1 MPDQNSKIKIT
12 DPTRIITLANLLSAL
27 RAFLTVPIL
36 YAMYLKEINIFLVLV
51 AIAVATDYLDGY
63 FARKANE
70 VTELGKWLDPLA
82 DAIVIMSVMTFL
94 AIDPHKEWD
103 FPLWFVVFYL
113 IRYLAI
119 VLSSIYVVNHIKV
132 SLSSNRLGKWAINFA
147 ALTILLFVLQNND
160 PYDTYVLWIT
170 TVLLV
175 ISGIQYFMTHW
186 QVMHKK

>member
-94 AIDPHKEWD
+94 AIDPYWE
-103 FPLWFVVFYL
+103 FPFWFVVFYL
-113 IRYLAI
+113 TRYMAI

-147 ALTILLFVLQNND
+147 ALTILLFVLENND

-186 QVMHKK
+186 QLMHKK